1 MNKIRRTLARHECTV
16 GNDCPAVHEIES
28 ASEQGEHLVQ
38 GYVIDDQEVVDALGV
53 RGGEVAVRLTSDVV
67 DQMTAAGIPM
77 PWLRTMP
84 SGDPAAVGT
93 TVRNPDDLLAEVGHG
108 LPAGELLIVPRVLQE
123 AVPC

>member
-1 MNKIRRTLARHECTV
+1 MNKIRRTLARHLCTV

-28 ASEQGEHLVQ
+28 ASKQGEHLVQ
-38 GYVIDDQEVVDALGV
+38 GYVIDAQDVLDALGV
-53 RGGEVAVRLTSDVV
+53 CGGEVAVRLTSDVV

-84 SGDPAAVGT
+84 SGDPAAVGA
-93 TVRNPDDLLAEVGHG
+93 TVWDSDGLLAEIGHK
-108 LPAGELLIVPRVLQE
+108 LPTGELLIVPRALQE